1 MLNGQFRL
9 RLAWKKMFTLR
20 FSFQLQF
27 NTLIVLLGLQVIP
40 IMLILQEASSYNLMK
55 VPGLFW

>member
-1 MLNGQFRL
+1 
-9 RLAWKKMFTLR
+9 MFTLR

-55 VPGLFW
+55 VPGLF